1 MERVVEES
9 VAATRFTDIA
19 VIVNDDDD
27 DGFHFATAVILRTV
41 LVRSNFDEIIKVTS
55 KITRTIVRVFCFA
68 S

>member
-27 DGFHFATAVILRTV
+27 DDKSRLEF
-41 LVRSNFDEIIKVTS
+41 SDS
-55 KITRTIVRVFCFA
+55 DSIVP
-68 S
+68 